1 MHRALIVPEGSV
13 APQEHELKMADGI
26 LIPTLAI
33 RYSNDRPLSSELCG
47 RYDCIICMDTNKR
60 IITEKERCVYI
71 VGESLEMMCAQCD
84 NLKERADLADM
95 EYSNFLKACKMKR
108 HITLDT
114 YRRCVSAFDKDV
126 VIFHSPKGV
135 IDYLKIGYKKNRVY
149 TTIAKEDIIPLLY
162 ALQMEQVE
170 KMMLNSYWFSRY
182 LEDQPESLGKILKHS
197 KNPQLLH
204 LMERK

>member
-1 MHRALIVPEGSV
+1 
-13 APQEHELKMADGI
+13 
-26 LIPTLAI
+26 
-33 RYSNDRPLSSELCG
+33 
-47 RYDCIICMDTNKR
+47 
-60 IITEKERCVYI
+60 
-71 VGESLEMMCAQCD
+71 MMCAQCD

-108 HITLDT
+108 HMTLDT

-182 LEDQPESLGKILKHS
+182 LEDQPEALGKILKHS

-204 LMERK
+204 FMERK

>member
-33 RYSNDRPLSSELCG
+33 RYSNDRPLATERCG

-60 IITEKERCVYI
+60 IITDKEPGVYI

-108 HITLDT
+108 HMTLDT

-135 IDYLKIGYKKNRVY
+135 IDYLKIGYNKNRVY

-182 LEDQPESLGKILKHS
+182 LEDQPEALGKILKHS

>member
-1 MHRALIVPEGSV
+1 
-13 APQEHELKMADGI
+13 
-26 LIPTLAI
+26 
-33 RYSNDRPLSSELCG
+33 
-47 RYDCIICMDTNKR
+47 
-60 IITEKERCVYI
+60 
-71 VGESLEMMCAQCD
+71 
-84 NLKERADLADM
+84 
-95 EYSNFLKACKMKR
+95 
-108 HITLDT
+108 
-114 YRRCVSAFDKDV
+114 
-126 VIFHSPKGV
+126 V

-182 LEDQPESLGKILKHS
+182 LEDQPEALGKILKHS

>member
-1 MHRALIVPEGSV
+1 M

-60 IITEKERCVYI
+60 IITEKEQCVYI

-95 EYSNFLKACKMKR
+95 EYSNFLKSCKMKR
-108 HITLDT
+108 HLTLIAD
-114 YRRCVSAFDKDV
+114 VSV
-126 VIFHSPKGV
+126 LST
-135 IDYLKIGYKKNRVY
+135 R
-149 TTIAKEDIIPLLY
+149 
-162 ALQMEQVE
+162 M
-170 KMMLNSYWFSRY
+170 
-182 LEDQPESLGKILKHS
+182 
-197 KNPQLLH
+197 
-204 LMERK
+204 